1 MRILALS
8 HGPQP
13 VFSEKGRRRKFPPSF
28 GENFRRNALVSGKLA
43 REEIRRANPIE
54 VFTARC
60 QARAHLFEA
69 GELDLHEVVDVLQD
83 AAECTGVVTSLG
95 QDAVQT
101 MMADAFQTTAP
112 VHKSKAPARPT
123 NEPYHLVSRH
133 GVASTAQMQRKCGKS
148 FWTFHMVMH
157 VALGWKY
164 RGRRVQQGA
173 VVYLALEGGKGFE
186 ARIEAFRQR
195 HLPEHHDQV
204 PFFLIADALNLV
216 KDHSELIWLHS
227 AASSRKCAGRSGH

>member
-1 MRILALS
+1 
-8 HGPQP
+8 
-13 VFSEKGRRRKFPPSF
+13 
-28 GENFRRNALVSGKLA
+28 VSGKLA

-133 GVASTAQMQRKCGKS
+133 GVASTAQMQRAYEL
-148 FWTFHMVMH
+148 TLVE
-157 VALGWKY
+157 
-164 RGRRVQQGA
+164 R
-173 VVYLALEGGKGFE
+173 
-186 ARIEAFRQR
+186 FRHR
-195 HLPEHHDQV
+195 LPASTV
-204 PFFLIADALNLV
+204 DALHYVLQQ
-216 KDHSELIWLHS
+216 KDPQRLNQFL
-227 AASSRKCAGRSGH
+227 AGRTAHELRLMRVHVNAKMG